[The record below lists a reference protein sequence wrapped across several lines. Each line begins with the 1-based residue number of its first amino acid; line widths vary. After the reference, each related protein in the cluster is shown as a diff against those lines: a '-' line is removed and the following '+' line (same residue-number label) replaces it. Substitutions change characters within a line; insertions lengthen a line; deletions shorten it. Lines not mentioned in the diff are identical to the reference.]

1 MEEQKKYIADYAE
14 TSLRGSGLLKLKAAG
29 WLRTPFFSARP
40 LGWDLAE
47 PPTRREVL
55 TTSRG

>member
-14 TSLRGSGLLKLKAAG
+14 TSLRGTGFLKLKAAR
-29 WLRTPFFSARP
+29 WSETPFLSARP
-40 LGWDLAE
+40 RGWDLAE

-55 TTSRG
+55 TTGRG